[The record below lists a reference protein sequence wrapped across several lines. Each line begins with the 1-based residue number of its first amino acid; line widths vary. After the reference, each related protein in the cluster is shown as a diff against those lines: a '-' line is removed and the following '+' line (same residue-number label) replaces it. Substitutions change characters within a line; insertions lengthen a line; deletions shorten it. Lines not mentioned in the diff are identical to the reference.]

1 MVQHWKLYNNNN
13 KILYNI
19 IVCVVVRYT
28 RVPGIVCE
36 ARFEDIPSLLTS
48 IYLYIKVPARTS
60 SLRLE
65 DTTTTVAAFI

>member
-1 MVQHWKLYNNNN
+1 MVQYWYLYNNNN

-19 IVCVVVRYT
+19 IVCVLVRYT

-48 IYLYIKVPARTS
+48 IYLYTKVPARTS
-60 SLRLE
+60 SSRLE
-65 DTTTTVAAFI
+65 DTKTTVESFI